1 MRRNTP
7 STEGQDTNCDNTP
20 LKAPQPF
27 HAKLETNAKLE
38 TIQKRSTGT
47 TTLEQDLQNIVNR

>member
-27 HAKLETNAKLE
+27 HAKLET
-38 TIQKRSTGT
+38 IQKRSSGT
-47 TTLEQDLQNIVNR
+47 TTLEQDL